1 MAPAPESPL
10 AVNPLRGYILLPGC
24 RGKPAWLN
32 KNRMSSTSEL
42 SGFAARLRESILMA
56 EWGARTSVGSALGE
70 SHPDT
75 APGARA
81 SSPLWA
87 SLNHSRAPVTIGRP
101 KRAGSPRAGLSAVTA
116 GVVSGRAALGACE
129 ADFEALAKQ
138 LFALQ
143 FEHNGA
149 YRRLCEARGARPD
162 TVAHWTDIPAAPTS
176 AFKEFD
182 LSCLPVEERTTV
194 FHSSGTT
201 GQPPSRHFHN
211 ARSLALYEASLLRWF
226 AVHLL
231 PRRMTGSAGIP
242 AGVWLHGWDAGRN
255 AGAPDARAGKPA
267 TCGLAVLTPPPSQAP
282 HSSLVHMFETIRREA
297 GWEGSAFVGKVA
309 KDGAWTLDA
318 GAALERLRAASGSG
332 QPLLMLG
339 TAFSFVQLLDHLAD
353 RDLCFQLP
361 PGSCVLETGGY
372 KGRSRSLPKPALHSL
387 ITQRL
392 GIPSTHIVC
401 EYGMSELS
409 SQAYHWEIGGVA
421 AESPGLANSDISF
434 RFPPWARV
442 QIVSPE
448 TGLEAG
454 QGETGLIRVFDL
466 ANVYSVMAI
475 QTEDLG
481 IRRGDGFELVGRAA
495 EAEARGCS
503 LMAV

>member
-1 MAPAPESPL
+1 M
-10 AVNPLRGYILLPGC
+10 I
-24 RGKPAWLN
+24 
-32 KNRMSSTSEL
+32 
-42 SGFAARLRESILMA
+42 
-56 EWGARTSVGSALGE
+56 
-70 SHPDT
+70 
-75 APGARA
+75 
-81 SSPLWA
+81 
-87 SLNHSRAPVTIGRP
+87 IGRP

-116 GVVSGRAALGACE
+116 GVVSGRATLGACE
-129 ADFEALAKQ
+129 ADFEALARQ

-143 FEHNGA
+143 FQHNGA
-149 YRRLCEARGARPD
+149 YRRWCEARGARPD
-162 TVAHWTDIPAAPTS
+162 TVAHWTGIPAAPTS

-201 GQPPSRHFHN
+201 GQKASRHFHN
-211 ARSLALYEASLLRWF
+211 AGSLALYETSLSRWF
-226 AVHLL
+226 EAQFQWPMVNRQLAI
-231 PRRMTGSAGIP
+231 GS
-242 AGVWLHGWDAGRN
+242 WQ
-255 AGAPDARAGKPA
+255 
-267 TCGLAVLTPPPSQAP
+267 LAILTPPPSHAP
-282 HSSLVHMFETIRREA
+282 HSSLVHMFETIRRET

-309 KDGAWTLDA
+309 KDGTWTLDA

-339 TAFSFVQLLDHLAD
+339 TAFSLVQLLDHLAD
-353 RDLCFQLP
+353 RDLCYQLP

-372 KGRSRSLPKPALHSL
+372 KGRSRSLPKSALHSL

-392 GIPSTHIVC
+392 GIPTTYIVC

-409 SQAYHWEIGGVA
+409 SQAYHWEIEGVA

-442 QIVSPE
+442 QIVCPE
-448 TGLEAG
+448 TGREVAEA
-454 QGETGLIRVFDL
+454 ETGLIRVFDL

-481 IRRGDGFELVGRAA
+481 IRRGKGFALAGRAVLA
-495 EAEARGCS
+495 EPRGCS